1 MSPVRCPQCS
11 RLLGYFKGEGE
22 LVCPRCRR
30 GAMVY
35 FNTNEQL
42 IEMKKRQ

>member
-1 MSPVRCPQCS
+1 MSPVRCPQCG

-30 GAMVY
+30 DAMVY

-42 IEMKKRQ
+42 IEMKKRR